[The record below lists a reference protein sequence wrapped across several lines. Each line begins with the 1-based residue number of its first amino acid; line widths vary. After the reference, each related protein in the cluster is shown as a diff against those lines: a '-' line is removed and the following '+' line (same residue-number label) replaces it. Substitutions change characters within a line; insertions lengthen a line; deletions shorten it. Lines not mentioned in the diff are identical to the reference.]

1 MKRSIRNKKILVFC
15 LAAVMAAC
23 SFGCSGAKTNSETEE
38 IATETIDVNDTKL
51 DLTFD
56 YRKGP
61 SIDATE
67 AKDDDSS
74 SAADATTAAADSAA
88 DGAATTAAATTAAGQ
103 PATVV
108 EEVTQYVNVTDAA
121 GQQVTDAA
129 GQSVTEATVVGT
141 REVDAAA
148 APGTPATDAPA
159 PAATDAPAPAATDAP
174 AASYTPAYDTCKAYW
189 LDMTQYGDYMFNG
202 EFLVIQFQVN
212 QDIPDGSYPVTI
224 AATDIASWDLV
235 KFTPV
240 TIDGEVAVNTTPKA
254 QADAPADE
262 FSLKLNSVSCKQG
275 DTVTV
280 VMDLQNNPGFCGFV
294 IDIQYDANAMSI
306 VEASGGKDF
315 NSAIKLA

>member
-23 SFGCSGAKTNSETEE
+23 SFGCSGAKTSSETEE

-51 DLTFD
+51 DQTFD

-148 APGTPATDAPA
+148 AQPNTTAAPA
-159 PAATDAPAPAATDAP
+159 PAQTDAPAPAATDAP

-202 EFLVIQFQVN
+202 EFLVIKFQVN

-240 TIDGEVAVNTTPKA
+240 TIDGEVAVNTTAKA